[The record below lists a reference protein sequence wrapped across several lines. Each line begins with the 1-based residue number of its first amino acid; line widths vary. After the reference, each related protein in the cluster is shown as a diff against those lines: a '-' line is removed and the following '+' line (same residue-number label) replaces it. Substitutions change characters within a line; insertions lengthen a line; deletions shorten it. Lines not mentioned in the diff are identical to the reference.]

1 MANRIA
7 MIGGGNMATALV
19 GGLIKNGFDPATI
32 DVLDRNEHKRKM
44 FAEEMKVVVHD
55 APGEWLKEATVVVL
69 AVKPQGL
76 AQTCET
82 ILPFLAPNALM
93 FSIAAGVRIGTIA
106 RWTKTDKVVRTM
118 PNTPSLVGAGVIGF
132 FAPAGLDEE
141 ALALSKQVAEAMDEV
156 IEVRSEQELDLLS
169 TVSGSGPAYVFRF
182 IEALEAAA
190 IKRGFDPEGARRMA
204 IMTLWGASKLAME
217 STEPPAKLRENVTSK
232 KGTTA
237 EALRVM
243 QEHDFMGMMD
253 EAIQAAYDRNQVLAT
268 ELDAAA

>member
-19 GGLIKNGFDPATI
+19 GGLIKNGFDPASI

-44 FAEEMKVVVHD
+44 FADEMNVVVHD
-55 APGEWLKEATVVVL
+55 APGEWLKDATVIVL

-82 ILPFLAPNALM
+82 IVPFFNPEALM
-93 FSIAAGVRIGTIA
+93 FSIAAGVRIATIA

-132 FAPAGLDEE
+132 YAPEGLE
-141 ALALSKQVAEAMDEV
+141 ATVVDLAQQVARSMGEV

-190 IKRGFDPEGARRMA
+190 IARGFDPEGARRMA
-204 IMTLWGASKLAME
+204 KLTLWGASKLAME
-217 STEPPAKLRENVTSK
+217 STETPAKLRENVTSK

-268 ELDAAA
+268 ELDKAA

>member
-1 MANRIA
+1 MANRVA

-19 GGLIKNGFDPATI
+19 GGLIKNGYAPESI
-32 DVLDRNEHKRKM
+32 DVLDRNEHKREM
-44 FAEEMKVVVHD
+44 FAREMGVVVHD
-55 APGEWLKEATVVVL
+55 APGEWLKDASIVVL

-76 AQTCET
+76 AET
-82 ILPFLAPNALM
+82 IDTIVDYFAEDALM
-93 FSIAAGVRIGTIA
+93 FSIAAGVRIETIA

-118 PNTPSLVGAGVIGF
+118 PNTPALVGAGVIGF
-132 FAPAGLDEE
+132 YAPETLESTIVEQAITI
-141 ALALSKQVAEAMDEV
+141 ARAMGEV
-156 IEVRSEQELDLLS
+156 VTVRSEQELDLLS

-190 IKRGFDPEGARRMA
+190 IKRGFDEQGARRMA
-204 IMTLWGASKLAME
+204 ILTLWGASKLAME
-217 STEPPAKLRENVTSK
+217 SSEPPAKLRQNVTSK

-243 QEHDFMGMMD
+243 DEHDFMGMMD

-268 ELDAAA
+268 ELDKAA